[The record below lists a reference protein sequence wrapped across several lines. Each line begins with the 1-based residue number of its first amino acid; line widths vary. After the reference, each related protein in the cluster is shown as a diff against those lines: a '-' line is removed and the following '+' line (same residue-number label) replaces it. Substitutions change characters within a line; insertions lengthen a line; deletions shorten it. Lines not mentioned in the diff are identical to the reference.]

1 MFLRIF
7 NPLTFSDH
15 RLGFERKN
23 RTLHQLLD
31 IFQKIKSGISRI
43 QAIAMYELHSAV
55 ASLAQKCYNNRE
67 FGIEEFV
74 KKLLTA
80 ENFLKNSI
88 KYLLYEPMKS
98 PEGRLA
104 QNALSELKMLRLS
117 INNIQLGEKKKE
129 TRKAKKKK

>member
-1 MFLRIF
+1 
-7 NPLTFSDH
+7 
-15 RLGFERKN
+15 
-23 RTLHQLLD
+23 
-31 IFQKIKSGISRI
+31 
-43 QAIAMYELHSAV
+43 MYELHSAV
-55 ASLAQKCYNNRE
+55 VSLAQKCYNNRE

-80 ENFLKNSI
+80 ENILKNSI

-104 QNALSELKMLRLS
+104 QNTLSELKMLLLS

-129 TRKAKKKK
+129 TRKPKKKK